1 MTDAPRPDR
10 RRYRRIQA
18 PVLVR
23 PAGLRSRVVA
33 RQVNDISL
41 GGLRVYSDVSLE
53 VGHRQEIELLFS
65 DGGSATLTV
74 EVAWVEA
81 LPPGSPALFETGLQ
95 LVDVREEDLSRIAKV
110 LGD

>member
-1 MTDAPRPDR
+1 VTDPAKPDR
-10 RRYRRIQA
+10 RKYRRIQA

-23 PAGLRSRVVA
+23 PASLRSRVVA
-33 RQVNDISL
+33 RPVNDISL
-41 GGLRVYSDVSLE
+41 GGLRIYSDVSLA
-53 VGHRQEIELLFS
+53 VGHRQEIELLFA

-74 EVAWVEA
+74 EVAWIET

-95 LVDVREEDLSRIAKV
+95 LVQVREEDLTRIARV